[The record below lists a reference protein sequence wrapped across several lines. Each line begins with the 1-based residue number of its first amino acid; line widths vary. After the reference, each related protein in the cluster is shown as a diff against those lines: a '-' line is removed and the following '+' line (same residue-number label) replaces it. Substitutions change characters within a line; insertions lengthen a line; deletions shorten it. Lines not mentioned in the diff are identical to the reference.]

1 MFQKFFRNIGRK
13 LTESELDKL
22 ISRFSS
28 SDAEEIWIL
37 HQSVKIGPQSWR
49 LLLTEDYAE
58 FFDKI
63 CHITNNGLDE
73 ESKKKIPIY
82 TYAFI
87 QLQKESREDPTI
99 FCFWFWKVIFNTM
112 LYPELDN
119 KVRYFFNLV
128 QSQSVLCHVEMLRI
142 VKEVTEEV
150 VEIKPENIH
159 LDEEDTL
166 YYILPE
172 YYK

>member
-1 MFQKFFRNIGRK
+1 MIQKFFRNIARK
-13 LTESELDKL
+13 RTESELDNL

-28 SDAEEIWIL
+28 SDIEEILIL
-37 HQSVKIGPQSWR
+37 HQCVKTGPQSWR

-58 FFDKI
+58 FFDKM
-63 CHITNNGLDE
+63 CHITNDDLDE
-73 ESKKKIPIY
+73 ESKKKIATY
-82 TYAFI
+82 TWVFI

-112 LYPELDN
+112 LMPELDN
-119 KVRYFFNLV
+119 KVRDFFKLV
-128 QSQSVLCHVEMLRI
+128 QSQSVLCHVEMLRMA
-142 VKEVTEEV
+142 EEV
-150 VEIKPENIH
+150 MGQKPENIQ